1 MKKTRRSE
9 AVVFKPYAQGQ
20 LQLPTD
26 LEELIPEKH
35 VVRVVD
41 AAIERIDL
49 RRLMSRYKGGGTSS
63 YHPRMMLKVLV
74 YAYTQRLYS
83 SRQIAKALRENVYFM
98 WLSGNSRPDF
108 RTLNRFRG
116 EVMKGI
122 LGDVFASV
130 LELLVEAGYVRLE
143 AYFVDGTKLE
153 ANANRYGW
161 VWAKS
166 TRHYKGRLQ
175 EKVRAL
181 LQEVER
187 VNEAEDE
194 AYGESDLEEVGEA
207 SQLDSE
213 ELERKMGELNE
224 RLEGEGKDKKLA
236 RAVKKLKTDYL
247 PRLKKYEEQERKLGG
262 RSSYAKSDPEAT
274 FMQMKDGGL
283 GRSSLRPAYNVQ
295 VGTEG
300 QFVVGYSVH
309 QRAGDQGCLIPH
321 LDQLKERL
329 GRLPGKVVAD
339 AAYGTEEN
347 YAYLEREGLGN
358 YVKYREFGREQHSR
372 REGNARDAF
381 RFEESTNTF
390 ICRAGRRLDY
400 VRTRPYISENGY
412 HSQRRDYACRDCTG
426 CPHRSGCTRSVTNR
440 TLQISFELQA
450 MKQRARENLLSPEG
464 VSLRARRGVE
474 VESVF
479 GRWKQNWGFRRF
491 LLRGQ
496 QKVSIELGLLGL
508 AHNLSKVSAGTKLV
522 S

>member
-35 VVRVVD
+35 VVRGVH

-130 LELLVEAGYVRLE
+130 LELLGEAG
-143 AYFVDGTKLE
+143 
-153 ANANRYGW
+153 NARG
-161 VWAKS
+161 
-166 TRHYKGRLQ
+166 
-175 EKVRAL
+175 
-181 LQEVER
+181 
-187 VNEAEDE
+187 
-194 AYGESDLEEVGEA
+194 EVGEA
-207 SQLDSE
+207 SRLDSE
-213 ELERKMGELNE
+213 ELERKMGELKE
-224 RLEGEGKDKKLA
+224 RLGSDAKDKKLA

-247 PRLKKYEEQERKLGG
+247 PRLKKYEEQGRKLGG

-300 QFVVGYSVH
+300 QFVVG
-309 QRAGDQGCLIPH
+309 
-321 LDQLKERL
+321 
-329 GRLPGKVVAD
+329 
-339 AAYGTEEN
+339 
-347 YAYLEREGLGN
+347 
-358 YVKYREFGREQHSR
+358 
-372 REGNARDAF
+372 
-381 RFEESTNTF
+381 
-390 ICRAGRRLDY
+390 
-400 VRTRPYISENGY
+400 
-412 HSQRRDYACRDCTG
+412 
-426 CPHRSGCTRSVTNR
+426 
-440 TLQISFELQA
+440 
-450 MKQRARENLLSPEG
+450 
-464 VSLRARRGVE
+464 
-474 VESVF
+474 
-479 GRWKQNWGFRRF
+479 
-491 LLRGQ
+491 
-496 QKVSIELGLLGL
+496 
-508 AHNLSKVSAGTKLV
+508 
-522 S
+522 

>member
-9 AVVFKPYAQGQ
+9 AVVFKPYVRGQ

-26 LEELIPEKH
+26 LSSLIPEKH

-41 AAIERIDL
+41 GAIERVDL

-63 YHPRMMLKVLV
+63 YHPKMMLKVLV
-74 YAYTQRLYS
+74 YAYTQRVYS
-83 SRQIAKALRENVYFM
+83 SRQIAKALRENVNFM

-116 EVMKGI
+116 EVMKGL

-130 LELLVEAGYVRLE
+130 LELLVEEGYVRLE
-143 AYFVDGTKLE
+143 AYFVDGTKVE

-175 EKVRAL
+175 EKVKAL
-181 LQEVER
+181 LQEIER
-187 VNEAEDE
+187 TNEVEDE
-194 AYGESDLEEVGEA
+194 AYGEKDLGELGET

-213 ELERKMGELNE
+213 KLAEKMEALNE
-224 RLEGEGKDKKLA
+224 RLAQEPKNKKLA
-236 RAVKKLKTDYL
+236 RAVKKVKTDYL
-247 PRLKKYEEQERKLGG
+247 PRLEKYEEQERKLAG
-262 RSSYAKSDPEAT
+262 RSSYAKSDPGAT
-274 FMQMKDGGL
+274 FMRMKDGGL
-283 GRSSLRPAYNVQ
+283 GRGALRPAYNVQ

-358 YVKYREFGREQHSR
+358 YVKYREFGREQHPR

-381 RFEESTNTF
+381 RYDERTNTF

-412 HSQRRDYACRDCTG
+412 HSQRQDYACRDCTG
-426 CPHRSGCTRSVTNR
+426 CPHRSSCVRGAHNR
-440 TLQISFELQA
+440 TFQISFELQA
-450 MKQRARENLLSPEG
+450 MKQRARENLLSTEG
-464 VSLRARRGVE
+464 VALRARRGVE

-491 LLRGQ
+491 MLRGQ
-496 QKVSIELGLLGL
+496 EKVNIELGLLGL
-508 AHNLSKVSAGTKLV
+508 AHNLSKVPAGGKLA